1 MDVDVLASVTLSDES
16 AIPDLAGALEHGEC
30 VVRRTGPNRLDVALP
45 WGSVQAGTLEH
56 AWSEMVFFLRA
67 WQASHHEVVLRVE
80 DLRFATSGHH
90 PVAAADAA

>member
-16 AIPDLAGALEHGEC
+16 AIPDLAGALEQGEC
-30 VVRRTGPNRLDVALP
+30 IVRRTGPNRLDVALA
-45 WGSVQAGTLEH
+45 WGSLQAGTLEH

-80 DLRFATSGHH
+80 DLRFAPSSNPLT
-90 PVAAADAA
+90 AADAA